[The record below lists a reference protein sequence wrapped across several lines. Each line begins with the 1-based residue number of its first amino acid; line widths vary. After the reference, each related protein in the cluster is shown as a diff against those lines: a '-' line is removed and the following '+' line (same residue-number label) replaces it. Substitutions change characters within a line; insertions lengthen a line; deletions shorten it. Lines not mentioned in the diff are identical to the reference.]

1 MACDT
6 CYQRKLRYDS
16 VNRAACSRYKQANV
30 SCVFAIGDERRKDSR
45 IKRRA
50 ASRYRHKPSPV
61 KNPGDAAAHKQQST
75 VSKDTQSQETQ
86 ETEQPYLPNGK
97 DEHLST
103 VIITTPEECVEKDM
117 ARTALDDFFT
127 RNMINSDTWRI
138 PGHQVRSIYAGS
150 TICNLSH
157 LISDEANDISSRF
170 LHFSFPNIRP
180 VVPWGPSQQLGALK
194 LLSPSAT
201 RDISAFPAQD
211 VRDDLIEAYFTQI
224 HPGFPIVDEAEFRY
238 RYNDRANP
246 PPLLLFQSILL
257 AGSHVCEHPKVA
269 QNRAVVQ
276 ATFFRRAKTLFNHRY
291 ENDRTH
297 MVEAALL
304 FCWHFEG
311 ADDASANEYYLVG
324 VASRMTAAMGMHRAL
339 SAGVP
344 SRVPPA
350 LKRIYR
356 RLWWTIVQFDTLSSL
371 HHGYPMIVDLQES
384 DQPMLCADDFV
395 SSDAAAFPSKISS
408 GYCIQSASLC
418 VLLASALKPMSPGS
432 LARARKDPDAMM
444 VKKKNLVARLVHWS
458 IPVFGGAGGTGG
470 VADRPLSFWT
480 LQLSLHYHMILLHL
494 HRMPHDHNSRNA
506 RRLPSRE
513 DAEICRLESVRME
526 YRLECIAHQK
536 LLKQCWF
543 SVQTA
548 VLAIAI
554 QLEREI
560 MLSRA
565 ARAFL
570 LHVQA
575 RERLARLFPI
585 MAELSASWPAIDAVL
600 RRFQRLFNQTQ
611 MQMLPS
617 EVDAAQSPCGYESD
631 SDSSLGKAH
640 STANPPSPNC
650 ISNDNGN
657 KDSNKSSDADA
668 AMPVS
673 YTEYELRDMFEG
685 YDLATYPDPEFLSS
699 ENLWAENLQTTQT
712 WMP

>member
-1 MACDT
+1 MLTGVDRFT
-6 CYQRKLRYDS
+6 
-16 VNRAACSRYKQANV
+16 
-30 SCVFAIGDERRKDSR
+30 IGDERRKDAR
-45 IKRRA
+45 IKRLA
-50 ASRYRHKPSPV
+50 ARTYRHKPSPV
-61 KNPGDAAAHKQQST
+61 KTPGSAAAHSQQST
-75 VSKDTQSQETQ
+75 PKSQEI
-86 ETEQPYLPNGK
+86 EQPCMQDGK
-97 DEHLST
+97 DEQLST
-103 VIITTPEECVEKDM
+103 VIITTPEEYLEQEM

-127 RNMINSDTWRI
+127 RNIINSDTWRI

-150 TICNLSH
+150 PICNLSH
-157 LISDEANDISSRF
+157 LISDVANDNSSAF
-170 LHFSFPNIRP
+170 LHFPFPNIRP

-224 HPGFPIVDEAEFRY
+224 HPGFPIVDEAEFRR

-276 ATFFRRAKTLFNHRY
+276 ATFFRRAKTLFNLRY

-297 MVEAALL
+297 MVQAALL

-311 ADDASANEYYLVG
+311 ADDASANEYYWVG
-324 VASRMTAAMGMHRAL
+324 VASRMAAAMGMHRDL
-339 SAGVP
+339 SSGVP
-344 SRVPPA
+344 SRVPPY
-350 LKRIYR
+350 LRRIYR
-356 RLWWTIVQFDTLSSL
+356 RIWWTIVQFDTLSSL

-384 DQPMLCADDFV
+384 DQPMLCADDFL
-395 SSDAAAFPSKISS
+395 SSDTAFESKINSD
-408 GYCIQSASLC
+408 YCIQSASLC
-418 VLLASALKPMSPGS
+418 VLLVSALKLMSPGS
-432 LARARKDPDAMM
+432 VGRARTDTNSITE
-444 VKKKNLVARLVHWS
+444 KKRDLIVRLVHWS
-458 IPVFGGAGGTGG
+458 TPVFGGIEG
-470 VADRPLSFWT
+470 VGDRPLSFWT

-494 HRMPHDHNSRNA
+494 HRLPASACSPRKPHDTRMP
-506 RRLPSRE
+506 LRE

-526 YRLECIAHQK
+526 YLLQSITQQK

-548 VLAIAI
+548 VLAVAI

-560 MLSRA
+560 RLSRVTKT
-565 ARAFL
+565 FL

-585 MAELSASWPAIDAVL
+585 MAELSGSWPAIDAVL
-600 RRFQRLFNQTQ
+600 RRFQRLFNQS
-611 MQMLPS
+611 QMLPS
-617 EVDAAQSPCGYESD
+617 EVDLTQLHCGYD
-631 SDSSLGKAH
+631 SDSSLGEAH
-640 STANPPSPNC
+640 RTANLQY
-650 ISNDNGN
+650 SND
-657 KDSNKSSDADA
+657 DSNISSDADA

-673 YTEYELRDMFEG
+673 YTESELRDMFEG

-699 ENLWAENLQTTQT
+699 ENLGAENFQT
-712 WMP
+712 WVQ